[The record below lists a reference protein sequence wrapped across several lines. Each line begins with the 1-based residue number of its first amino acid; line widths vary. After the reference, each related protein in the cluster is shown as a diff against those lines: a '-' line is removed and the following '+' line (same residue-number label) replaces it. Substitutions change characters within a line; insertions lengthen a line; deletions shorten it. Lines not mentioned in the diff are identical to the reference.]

1 MTTSGAKRGL
11 KARVFSIEL
20 GSGSALKKVSVPSG
34 KQRILLEGTIGL
46 LEHARFVED
55 AILELIGTDG
65 VLRVDLSKED
75 LIFGKR
81 ELAKGTLPRANNGQF
96 VSMLIIPDELV

>member
-1 MTTSGAKRGL
+1 MVTSGVKRGL
-11 KARVFSIEL
+11 KGRVFSIEL
-20 GSGSALKKVSVPSG
+20 DSGNALKKVSVPNG
-34 KQRILLEGTIGL
+34 KQRVLLEGTIGS

-75 LIFGKR
+75 LTFGQR
-81 ELAKGTLPRANNGQF
+81 E
-96 VSMLIIPDELV
+96 